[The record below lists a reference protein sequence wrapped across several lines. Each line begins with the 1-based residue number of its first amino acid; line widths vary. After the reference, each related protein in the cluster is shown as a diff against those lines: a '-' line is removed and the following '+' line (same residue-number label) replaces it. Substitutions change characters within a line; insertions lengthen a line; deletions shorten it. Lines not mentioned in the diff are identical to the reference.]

1 MSVDSARNKV
11 LAAQKQ
17 IANLQR
23 DKSREAGKMSDLT
36 KRASSAYQAALKAT
50 SPSTAASRMGEY
62 ERYQRSIA
70 DVHKKVSEYEDRISR
85 EQQRLADAQK
95 ELSREEDRVIKNRL
109 REDEQR
115 ARATQ
120 RRMQEMSSKLVEHD
134 SLHRETMSAIERLSQ
149 LPEKITVLFLASNPV
164 DQHQLRLDAEA
175 RAITEMIRKS
185 KHRDSVRFES
195 CWAVQPLDVLQA
207 INEHSPRIVHF
218 SGHGSDRDEIVFQD
232 KQGNAKTVSKE
243 AIVQTMLA
251 GSADIQLVFFNTCFS
266 HLQAE
271 AVTAHVKAAV
281 GMKVDIGDEA
291 ARVFA
296 AQFYSAIG
304 FGHSVKR
311 AFEQA
316 KAALMLEGI
325 PEENTPVLKAADEI
339 DVGDLILVRPPHEEI
354 GDTVMAAGRGG
365 IA

>member
-1 MSVDSARNKV
+1 MSVDSARSKI

-17 IANLQR
+17 IASLQR
-23 DKSREAGKMSDLT
+23 DKSRQAGKIADLT
-36 KRASSAYQAALKAT
+36 KRSSSAYQAALKAT
-50 SPSTAASRMGEY
+50 STSTAASKMREY
-62 ERYQRSIA
+62 ERYQRDIA
-70 DVHKKVSEYEDRISR
+70 DVHKKVSDYEDRISR
-85 EQQRLADAQK
+85 EQQKLADAQK
-95 ELSREEDRVIKNRL
+95 ELSGEEDRVIEKRL
-109 REDEQR
+109 REDGQR
-115 ARATQ
+115 AKATQ
-120 RRMQEMSSKLVEHD
+120 RRLQDMSSKLFEHD
-134 SLHRETMSAIERLSQ
+134 SLHRDTMSAIERLSQ

-164 DQHQLRLDAEA
+164 DQPQLRLDAEA

-207 INEHSPRIVHF
+207 INEYGPHVVHF
-218 SGHGSDRDEIVFQD
+218 SGHGSDHDEIVFQD
-232 KQGNAKTVSKE
+232 KDGNAKVVSKD

-251 GSADIQLVFFNTCFS
+251 SSGDIQLVFFNTCFS

-271 AVTAHVKAAV
+271 AVVKHVKAAV
-281 GMKVDIGDEA
+281 GMVIEVGDDA

-311 AFEQA
+311 ASEQA

-325 PEENTPVLKAADEI
+325 PEENTPVLKTADGI
-339 DVGDLILVRPPHEEI
+339 DAESLVLVRPPARE
-354 GDTVMAAGRGG
+354 GDE
-365 IA
+365 